1 MERIKEKPT
10 LGERVKEK
18 AVSAPK
24 ELLRKGLDDGS
35 ERLRTQLRDTA
46 QQGRRDEYGGDAI
59 EDTAASG
66 LRRAEKEL
74 LKQRKKKNAEQ
85 SASPQGDA
93 SAPSS
98 NSDVPPVIR
107 TREAEA
113 ARVSTPPPPA
123 QEQARQAAMKQ
134 AVKTKNAYI
143 SARGETTVTA
153 APEPQR
159 QGQQAF
165 IQEQGRKA
173 SRQQVQRR
181 QAEQWFRH
189 QVDLRGDPLR
199 SEYPTS
205 RGRELPSR
213 ERIKERGSI
222 QPPKKH
228 RLPEPKAPE
237 HAVGIVPKIREGGK
251 ATGLSAEQAVR
262 SSTAHAAT
270 VGNYVAREAAMQMAL
285 RQQTTKTAET
295 AVQKTAQ
302 AAGRA
307 LRAIIAAA
315 QSLLAA
321 IAAGGST
328 VVAMVLVICLI
339 GLLIVSPFGI
349 FFSGEDSG
357 TGHTMPDAVS
367 MMNSEFS
374 TRIEQIKAENPY
386 DELDMDNAGSAAM
399 ISNWRDVLAVYAVR
413 TTTDNA
419 SPDEVATLTA
429 EKLDLLRQIF
439 WDMNAISYWVETI
452 SGDEDESD
460 TVILHITV
468 TVKDHLQMAD
478 EYRFDAEQHKL
489 LEELMQP
496 EYQELFM
503 ALTGS
508 YQDIDLSP
516 EEIQEIIKK
525 LPADLSEERKQVVL
539 TAYQLL
545 GKVNYFW
552 GGKSLV
558 LGWDSRWGMPMEV
571 TAAGSSSSGTVRPF
585 GLDCSG
591 FVDWVFY
598 NQSGGSYII
607 GHGGGAS
614 AQHSYCAP
622 ISWDDALPGDLVFYP
637 GDSHVGIVC
646 GFDNSGNILIIH
658 CASSSNNVVV
668 TGKTGFTMI
677 GRPDHYGE

>member
-1 MERIKEKPT
+1 MEKIKEKPT

-66 LRRAEKEL
+66 LHRAEKEL
-74 LKQRKKKNAEQ
+74 LKQRKKKTKEQ

-107 TREAEA
+107 TRETDA
-113 ARVSTPPPPA
+113 ARARAPSPPVR
-123 QEQARQAAMKQ
+123 EQARQAAMKQ

-143 SARGETTVTA
+143 SAQGETAVTS
-153 APEPQR
+153 APESQR
-159 QGQQAF
+159 QGQQTF

-173 SRQQVQRR
+173 SRQQAQRR
-181 QAEQWFRH
+181 RAERRFRH
-189 QVDLRGDPLR
+189 QDDLRGDSLR
-199 SEYPTS
+199 TEGFKPTS
-205 RGRELPSR
+205 RGR
-213 ERIKERGSI
+213 IKERGGI
-222 QPPKKH
+222 QQPKKH
-228 RLPEPKAPE
+228 QLPEPKTPNYAAGIAPK
-237 HAVGIVPKIREGGK
+237 AREGSK
-251 ATGLSAEQAVR
+251 SAVLSAEQAVR
-262 SSTAHAAT
+262 SSTVHATAAGT
-270 VGNYVAREAAMQMAL
+270 HAAREAAMQMAK
-285 RQQTTKTAET
+285 RQQMTKAAET
-295 AVQKTAQ
+295 ATQKTAQ

-307 LRAIIAAA
+307 LRSIIAAA
-315 QSLLAA
+315 RSL
-321 IAAGGST
+321 IAVLMTGGST
-328 VVAMVLVICLI
+328 VVSLVLVICLI
-339 GLLIVSPFGI
+339 GLLIASPFGI
-349 FFSGEDSG
+349 FFSGENSG
-357 TGHTMPDAVS
+357 TGYTMPDAVS
-367 MMNSEFS
+367 MLNSEFS
-374 TRIEQIKAENPY
+374 ARIEQIKAENPH

-419 SPDEVATLTA
+419 SPDEVATLT
-429 EKLDLLRQIF
+429 EGKMEILREIF
-439 WDMNAISYWVETI
+439 WDMNAISYHLETV
-452 SGDEDESD
+452 SGGEDEGD

-478 EYRFDAEQHKL
+478 EYRFNADQRKL

-496 EYQELFM
+496 EYQELFA

-508 YQDIDLSP
+508 YQDIELSP
-516 EEIQEIIKK
+516 DEVAKIMEN
-525 LPADLSEERKQVVL
+525 LPADLSEARREVVL

-545 GKVNYFW
+545 GRVHYFW
-552 GGKSLV
+552 GGKSLII
-558 LGWDSRWGMPMEV
+558 GWDSRWGMPMKV
-571 TAAGSSSSGTVRPF
+571 TAEGSSTTGTVRPF

-591 FVDWVFY
+591 MVDWVFY
-598 NQSGGSYII
+598 NQSGGQYVI
-607 GHGGGAS
+607 GHGGGAT

-622 ISWDDALPGDLVFYP
+622 IAWSDAQPGDLVFYP

-646 GFDNSGNILIIH
+646 GFDSSGNIMVIH
-658 CASSSNNVVV
+658 CASSENNVVV
-668 TGKTGFTMI
+668 TGKSGFTSI
-677 GRPDHYGE
+677 GRPEYFAD